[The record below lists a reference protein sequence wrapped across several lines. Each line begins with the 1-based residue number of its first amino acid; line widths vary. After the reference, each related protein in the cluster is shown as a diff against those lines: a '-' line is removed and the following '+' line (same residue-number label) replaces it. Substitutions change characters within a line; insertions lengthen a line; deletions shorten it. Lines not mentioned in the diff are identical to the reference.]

1 MNGQRRVIAPVRKAP
16 PSPANERKCSWKEKI
31 MRRLTIL
38 ASVAVLAGASGFAHT
53 KNVDRPCTTK
63 AENNYLTV
71 DAFLTR

>member
-1 MNGQRRVIAPVRKAP
+1 
-16 PSPANERKCSWKEKI
+16 